1 MEVNSPSPE
10 RGPDRGVAAAADQ
23 SFYQVAPYQPP
34 KGETPRRPRF
44 LPNRAG
50 EAAPGTVPDLLGL
63 PPCFVTLW
71 NLCFGPETVIGYLSK
86 SIISGGILAIP
97 RILNYGVL
105 FLLVLSFMGFVAY
118 PTQAATMVG
127 SWLRAGPHM
136 VWSSF
141 QEFLQALFWDLAG
154 FSWSPNLN
162 ADTCTC
168 SPNAAA
174 SAHRGPLHGLA
185 GGATPRRRPQ
195 TAAPSWPSPRSS
207 QPSSSTCGVGHRASA
222 VCKALGSGCCYS
234 VATPLSVAAPR
245 LDGWLRPRLANSG
258 EMDVR
263 IATLR
268 KIKRLS

>member
-1 MEVNSPSPE
+1 MTSTAPE
-10 RGPDRGVAAAADQ
+10 RGPDSGVAAAADQ
-23 SFYQVAPYQPP
+23 SFYQVAPYQPL
-34 KGETPRRPRF
+34 KGDTPRRPRF

-63 PPCFVTLW
+63 PPFFVTVW
-71 NLCFGPETVIGYLSK
+71 NLCFGPDTVIGYLSK
-86 SIISGGILAIP
+86 CIISGGILAIP

-174 SAHRGPLHGLA
+174 SAQRGPLHGLA
-185 GGATPRRRPQ
+185 GDHSPPPPPDSRHLVAFSEFLTALLVHVWGGAQ
-195 TAAPSWPSPRSS
+195 
-207 QPSSSTCGVGHRASA
+207 GF
-222 VCKALGSGCCYS
+222 
-234 VATPLSVAAPR
+234 R
-245 LDGWLRPRLANSG
+245 L
-258 EMDVR
+258 V
-263 IATLR
+263 
-268 KIKRLS
+268 